1 MSFHF
6 RNTKIEISFWFV
18 AVISLL
24 LIIFPESQAV
34 YCFIFCLIHE
44 AGHLA
49 VMLASGKKVTEISF
63 GYFGIKITSG
73 RQFLHPLKEALIAAG
88 GPIANI
94 FLAAFLF
101 ITGSRQLAT
110 VSLGLAFFNLLPV
123 SMLDGGHILNALFPD
138 SRTIKKLSLASVF
151 ILLIIGIAVAVYSE
165 KNFTVLIVA
174 LYLITGILAE
184 KD

>member
-1 MSFHF
+1 MTLHFHS
-6 RNTKIEISFWFV
+6 TKIEISFGFV
-18 AVISLL
+18 AVIALL
-24 LIIFPESQAV
+24 LIVFPESQAL
-34 YCFIFCLIHE
+34 YCFLLCLIHE

-49 VMLASGKKVTEISF
+49 VMLASGKKVTEINF
-63 GYFGIKITSG
+63 GCFGIKIISG
-73 RQFLHPLKEALIAAG
+73 RYFLHPFKEALIAAG

-101 ITGSRQLAT
+101 LSGNSQPAT

-123 SMLDGGHILNALFPD
+123 SMLDGGHILSVLFPD
-138 SRTIKKLSLASVF
+138 SKVLKALSITTIL
-151 ILLIIGIAVAVYSE
+151 ILLFTGIAVAVYSR

-174 LYLITGILAE
+174 LYLLTGMLTE

>member
-1 MSFHF
+1 MSFYF
-6 RNTKIEISFWFV
+6 RSAKINISFWFV
-18 AVISLL
+18 AVIALL
-24 LIIFPESQAV
+24 LILFPESQAV

-44 AGHLA
+44 TGHLA
-49 VMLASGKKVTEISF
+49 FMLASGKKVTEISF

-101 ITGSRQLAT
+101 ITGNRQLAT

-123 SMLDGGHILNALFPD
+123 SMLDGGHILGAMFPD
-138 SRTIKKLSLASVF
+138 SKVLKKLSLATVF
-151 ILLIIGIAVAVYSE
+151 TLLVTGIAVAVYSK

-174 LYLITGILAE
+174 LYLVTGIFAE